1 MPECLFR
8 VLDKTNTKVALTKY
22 SIRDLEQLTGIKAH
36 TLRIWEKRYGVVTP
50 KRTPTNIRYYTDEDL
65 KKLLNVSILNRHGF
79 KISNIAN
86 LENEDLGKKI
96 ISITSKS
103 SDTESSVENLIIAM
117 IEIDEGKFEKILSTM
132 IINMGFEETFVKVVI
147 PFFEK
152 IGVLWQ
158 IGTINPGQEHFITNL
173 IRQKIIV
180 AIDGLFRPVNLT
192 NQKSFILYLPDGE
205 LHEIGLLFYS
215 YLIQKRGHKVVYL
228 GQMVPFE
235 DLVSIAEAH
244 RPDVFLSMFVANLLN
259 ENIEEHLEKLSI
271 KFPESKI
278 IAGGMQF
285 KYNFFKIPPNVYVI
299 SDIHAFKDL
308 LNTIEAV

>member
-1 MPECLFR
+1 M
-8 VLDKTNTKVALTKY
+8 ALTKY